1 MRHTL
6 WILVLLFALIGAAS
20 AIPALPAEF
29 SGTVTIDE
37 NPAPAGTTITARIG
51 DRDCGSLTLK
61 TAGTFGGDSTFDK
74 RLLVNGEDTDLGKAI
89 AFFVDGISAGTATYT
104 PGTSTDLA
112 LAVTKGDTPD
122 SGSSGSTPPGS
133 SGSGS
138 SSGGSLTPPAAPA
151 TEYTGSGTLD
161 TDARGAVQHAV
172 VIAAAGGDA
181 RLTIAEGVLA
191 QDRFGRPLDT
201 VSVETAPPGDA
212 TRAVRCGPDGA
223 TFDPAIEVS
232 FALTPEEWEQAG
244 QFVVRWYNST
254 ADVWEPLATTIHASI
269 RTVTAT
275 ISHFTLVAVF
285 AVPADTPEDTVTAT
299 PAGSETPTST
309 PAAPATTVQQ
319 AGQSPPGLAGLAALA
334 GAALLIRKRG

>member
-37 NPAPAGTTITARIG
+37 NPAPAGTAITARIG

-122 SGSSGSTPPGS
+122 SESSDGTPPGS

-138 SSGGSLTPPAAPA
+138 PSGGSFTPPAAPA

-254 ADVWEPLATTIHASI
+254 ADVWEPLATTIHAST

-299 PAGSETPTST
+299 PAGSET
-309 PAAPATTVQQ
+309 
-319 AGQSPPGLAGLAALA
+319 
-334 GAALLIRKRG
+334 

>member
-1 MRHTL
+1 
-6 WILVLLFALIGAAS
+6 
-20 AIPALPAEF
+20 
-29 SGTVTIDE
+29 
-37 NPAPAGTTITARIG
+37 
-51 DRDCGSLTLK
+51 
-61 TAGTFGGDSTFDK
+61 
-74 RLLVNGEDTDLGKAI
+74 
-89 AFFVDGISAGTATYT
+89 TATYT

-112 LAVTKGDTPD
+112 LAVTKGDTPG
-122 SGSSGSTPPGS
+122 SGSSGSTPSGS

-138 SSGGSLTPPAAPA
+138 PSGSSFTPPAAPA

-232 FALTPEEWEQAG
+232 FVLTPEEWEQAG

-254 ADVWEPLATTIHASI
+254 AGAWEPLATTTHASTH
-269 RTVTAT
+269 TVTAT

-285 AVPADTPEDTVTAT
+285 AVPADIPEATVTAT

-309 PAAPATTVQQ
+309 PAAQWL
-319 AGQSPPGLAGLAALA
+319 PGLQSWRSGSPRLQPRQPPCSRPVNLS
-334 GAALLIRKRG
+334 RGSPGSRPWPGRPSSSGSGVDRLPGGGENPSHPGRGGVPWRCGRARRRW